1 VAGRSISIVRDCC
14 AFARVDAS
22 PQFKND
28 VHVFSLKFDVAPG
41 HTARLTHN
49 KSDLAAG
56 VWSRCSVGG
65 GPPYPLGRAQHVAG

>member
-1 VAGRSISIVRDCC
+1 MAGRSISIVRDYC
-14 AFARVDAS
+14 AFPRLDAS